1 MTMSM
6 CSAAKGASFGVAAR
20 HLSWLSLISVLAAC
34 SDAGSDGS
42 SSPMSQ
48 SGGASGHVSSAGAA
62 GEVASSGMGG
72 SSGGEQT
79 AGNGGAGGISPIY
92 DDAGADAA
100 SVGLMMPIQRGNLYV
115 LEFGNTNFTVDGMQ
129 GARITTFSIDGTNI
143 LTGPNVNAKFWGST
157 FWTAP
162 ESDWMPPN
170 VVANIDT
177 APYAMSIGNDSSI
190 TAVGMTANVANK
202 MVSVTKHF
210 AADLATKSIAI
221 EYTLTNKG
229 TASFQLGHWEVT
241 RVPPGG
247 LTFYPAGTGMA
258 AYGPIM
264 LEKVGGY
271 YWFDHTKFPAGQIAK
286 AGGDDVGSWVAHVMP
301 DPAGDIV
308 LIKSFPDIPPGTAP
322 PGHSEIE
329 IFSAA
334 DKSYVEIEA
343 HNRMLT
349 FMPGQA
355 IPWPV
360 RWYLRRLPVGTMRA
374 VGSQALV
381 DFVLKQMMP

>member
-1 MTMSM
+1 MMT
-6 CSAAKGASFGVAAR
+6 A
-20 HLSWLSLISVLAAC
+20 LAAC
-34 SDAGSDGS
+34 SDASDAGSPA
-42 SSPMSQ
+42 PMSQ
-48 SGGASGHVSSAGAA
+48 SGGASGHSSTGGAA
-62 GEVASSGMGG
+62 GEVGAGGANGTSG
-72 SSGGEQT
+72 SGQN
-79 AGNGGAGGISPIY
+79 AGNGGSGGTSVTVADAGG
-92 DDAGADAA
+92 DAA
-100 SVGLMMPIQRGNLYV
+100 SGALVMPIQRGNLDV
-115 LEFGNTNFTVDGMQ
+115 LEFGNTIFTVDGTQ
-129 GARITTFSIDGTNI
+129 GARITTFSLDGTNI
-143 LTGPNVNAKFWGST
+143 LTGPNVNPKFWGST

-177 APYAMSIGNDSSI
+177 APYMMSIGNDSSI
-190 TAVGMTANVANK
+190 TAVGPTANVANK

-258 AYGPIM
+258 VYGPIM

-271 YWFDHTKFPAGQIAK
+271 YWFDHTKFPAGMIAK

-308 LIKSFPDIPPGTAP
+308 LIKSFPDIPPGSAP

-343 HNRMLT
+343 HNKLLT

-355 IPWPV
+355 VPWPV
-360 RWYLRRLPVGTMRA
+360 RWYLRRVPAGTMRA

-381 DFVLKQMMP
+381 DFVLKQMQ

>member
-1 MTMSM
+1 M
-6 CSAAKGASFGVAAR
+6 
-20 HLSWLSLISVLAAC
+20 
-34 SDAGSDGS
+34 
-42 SSPMSQ
+42 
-48 SGGASGHVSSAGAA
+48 
-62 GEVASSGMGG
+62 
-72 SSGGEQT
+72 
-79 AGNGGAGGISPIY
+79 
-92 DDAGADAA
+92 
-100 SVGLMMPIQRGNLYV
+100 
-115 LEFGNTNFTVDGMQ
+115 
-129 GARITTFSIDGTNI
+129 
-143 LTGPNVNAKFWGST
+143 
-157 FWTAP
+157 
-162 ESDWMPPN
+162 
-170 VVANIDT
+170 
-177 APYAMSIGNDSSI
+177 MSIGNDSSI
-190 TAVGMTANVANK
+190 TAVGQTANVANK

-210 AADLATKSIAI
+210 SADLATKSIAI

-229 TASFQLGHWEVT
+229 TASFQIGHWEVT
-241 RVPPGG
+241 RVPGGG

-271 YWFDHTKFPAGQIAK
+271 YWFDHSKFPAGQIAK

-308 LIKSFPDIPPGTAP
+308 LIKSFPDIPPNTAP

-343 HNRMLT
+343 HNKMLT

-360 RWYLRRLPVGTMRA
+360 RWYLRRVPAGTMRA